1 MKRTLD
7 VMIVPVGREPEFKT
21 LESDESGSFLKAL
34 QGCVGGLIEPLPW
47 LFDDAPAGYCN
58 EEGALGATFLDAN
71 RAVYA
76 TKAMEDAGFL
86 SQLDFRT
93 PVREGDLFTIVSA
106 TWCSPG
112 STPRR
117 ERAATSPP
125 RSASASASASAAR
138 ILSTRAQ
145 ASSCPSPSQT
155 GSADEASR
163 TGDATPK
170 TASWHLPLPPGASTL
185 GATLHGAVPGRQGP
199 RKTFR

>member
-34 QGCVGGLIEPLPW
+34 QGCVDGPIEPLPW

-76 TKAMEDAGFL
+76 DKAMEDAGFL

-93 PVREGDLFTIVSA
+93 PVREGDLLA
-106 TWCSPG
+106 
-112 STPRR
+112 
-117 ERAATSPP
+117 
-125 RSASASASASAAR
+125 
-138 ILSTRAQ
+138 
-145 ASSCPSPSQT
+145 
-155 GSADEASR
+155 
-163 TGDATPK
+163 
-170 TASWHLPLPPGASTL
+170 LP
-185 GATLHGAVPGRQGP
+185 
-199 RKTFR
+199 